1 MEHPEAVAGVSPK
14 TPRRPSLAALD
25 ATELAALRED
35 YGQRGL
41 RRVELDRD
49 PIVQFNAWLAEAVRA
64 QIPEPNAMVLS
75 TVDVA
80 GQPWSRTVLLKVCD
94 ARGFAFFTNYESAKA
109 RQLAA
114 NSRAALTFLWVSLE
128 RQVNIA
134 GTITRTSREESAQY
148 FQTRPPGSQLGAWAS
163 QQSSVISDRAQ
174 LETQFDEARAKFDGT
189 EIPLPPH
196 WGGCVLAP
204 HTIEFWQGRRS
215 RLHDRLRYTRGPE
228 GAWKI
233 ERLSP

>member
-1 MEHPEAVAGVSPK
+1 ML
-14 TPRRPSLAALD
+14 TP
-25 ATELAALRED
+25 TELAALRED
-35 YGQRGL
+35 YSQRGL
-41 RRVELDRD
+41 RRGELDAD
-49 PIVQFNAWLAEAVRA
+49 PVAQFNAWLADAVRER
-64 QIPEPNAMVLS
+64 IPEPNAMILS
-75 TVDVA
+75 TVDA
-80 GQPWSRTVLLKVCD
+80 GGQPWSRTVLLKVCD

-114 NSRAALTFLWVSLE
+114 NPHAALTFLWVSLE

-134 GTITRTSREESAQY
+134 GTITKTSREESAEY

-163 QQSSVISDRAQ
+163 QQSRVIADRAQ
-174 LETQFDEARAKFDGT
+174 LEKQFDEARAKFDGT

-196 WGGCVLAP
+196 WGGYVLDP

-215 RLHDRLRYTRGPE
+215 RLHDRFRYTRGRD